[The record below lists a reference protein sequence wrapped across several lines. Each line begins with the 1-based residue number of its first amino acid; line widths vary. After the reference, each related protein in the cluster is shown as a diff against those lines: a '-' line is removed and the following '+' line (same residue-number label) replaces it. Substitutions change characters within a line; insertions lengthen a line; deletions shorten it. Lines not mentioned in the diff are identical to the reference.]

1 MEVLLF
7 VLVTLLLLGA
17 IGLGLYHF
25 SRRRKEPSYR
35 TRIKDLK
42 REIEI
47 EAQRINADVAQLR
60 EAADELADCV
70 RVINSIEGT
79 SNE

>member
-1 MEVLLF
+1 MEALL
-7 VLVTLLLLGA
+7 LSLAILLLLGA
-17 IGLGLYHF
+17 IGLSMFYL

-60 EAADELADCV
+60 EAADELADCI